1 MPTKFFHP
9 RYWLVWLG
17 LGLLWLIT
25 RLPWSSQMSI
35 GSVIGKLLF
44 HALPS
49 RRRVSCINLKIAFP
63 ELDNQALIE
72 LNKKHY
78 ISLAQGLLDAA
89 QSWWGNTKHLEK
101 LTHIEGIEHIKSATA
116 AGENVLL
123 VGAHFT
129 SLEVGGRII
138 AAHTPVDAV
147 YRPHQNELL
156 EFLVAKERNKHFRK
170 TISKRN
176 IRQMIKSIKEGHVS
190 WYATDQNYRLKGSML
205 IPFFGVDAPT
215 NPSTARIAK
224 MTKATIIPIFTLRLL
239 GNKKDKRK
247 GYLLRILPPVKNFPS
262 GDDYQDIVRLN
273 QIIEEQIKQ
282 FPEQYLWS
290 HERYKHYQN
299 ESRDENKDFY
309 KDYLHQHPEVNC
321 Q

>member
-1 MPTKFFHP
+1 MPAKFYHP

-25 RLPWSSQMSI
+25 RLPWSWQMRI
-35 GSVIGKLLF
+35 GSVIGTLLY
-44 HALPS
+44 HAIPS
-49 RRRVSCINLKIAFP
+49 RRKISCINLSIAFP
-63 ELDNQALIE
+63 ELNNQAITK

-89 QSWWGNTKHLEK
+89 QSWWGNAKRLEK
-101 LTHIEGIEHIKSATA
+101 LTHIEGIEHINAAKD

-138 AAHTPVDAV
+138 AAHTAVDAV
-147 YRPHQNELL
+147 YRPHQNDLL
-156 EFLVAKERNKHFRK
+156 EYLVAKERNKHFRK

-176 IRQMIKSIKEGHVS
+176 IRQMIKSIKDGHVS

-205 IPFFGVDAPT
+205 IPFFGVEAPT

-239 GNKKDKRK
+239 GTDADKRQ
-247 GYLLRILPPVKNFPS
+247 GYLLRILPPVENFPS
-262 GDDYQDIVRLN
+262 GDDYRDISRLN
-273 QIIEEQIKQ
+273 QIIEAQIKQ

-290 HERYKHYQN
+290 HERYKHYH
-299 ESRDENKDFY
+299 DENKDFY
-309 KDYLHQHPEVNC
+309 KDYLREHPEVNC